1 MENHQLYH
9 HGIKGMR
16 WGIRRYQNKDG
27 TLTAAGK
34 KRQAKQQAEALEKA
48 RAAKA
53 AKKAHEEAKA
63 KALKEGSAADI
74 LKYKNELSVEEMKTA
89 YNRLTT
95 EQSLIDLA
103 TKNASQVKSGM
114 DKVSSLMDNV
124 DKARQATEKGIS
136 AWNTAAKII
145 NSFSSTKLP
154 TIDGNKKK
162 VNSELEQLIKKG
174 KASDIVK
181 QFGDFTVEELKTINN
196 RFSEEDKIRN
206 RAKKDQKKEKE
217 EKDT

>member
-53 AKKAHEEAKA
+53 AKREHEAAKA

-74 LKYKNELSVEEMKTA
+74 LKYKNELSVDELRTA
-89 YNRLTT
+89 YNRLSV
-95 EQSLIDLA
+95 EQNLADLA
-103 TKNASQVKSGM
+103 TRNAKQVQSGM
-114 DKVSSLMDNV
+114 DKVTSVMNKV
-124 DKARQATEKGIS
+124 DQARQATEKGIS
-136 AWNTAAKII
+136 AWNTAAKIV

-154 TIDGNKKK
+154 TIDGNKKSK
-162 VNSELEQLIKKG
+162 NSEIERLIKKG
-174 KASDIVK
+174 KASEIVER
-181 QFGDFTVEELKTINN
+181 FGDFTVEELRSANSRLQTENL
-196 RFSEEDKIRN
+196 IR
-206 RAKKDQKKEKE
+206 QKADAENK
-217 EKDT
+217 